1 MKTLTLTISCLLA
14 ATAMADDDIDRTLE
28 ADPNGTVSVTNT
40 AGMVEIRG
48 WSRNEVHLVG
58 DLGSGVEEVKFE
70 RDGQE
75 IVIEVKLPRDRHRT
89 GGTDLEI
96 HVPQMSSVKVSG
108 VSIDIEVRDVQGVQ
122 QLVSVSGDI
131 ESDAAAAD
139 VEIETVSG
147 DIELQGDNQTMVSEL
162 SSVSGDIDAQSLAGE
177 VTANSVSGDLV
188 TIDSSFSRARLQT
201 TSGDIVFHSQV
212 LDGGRLDIET
222 INGDLDVVFED
233 AIEARFDVESFNG
246 VIDNCFGPEPVKT
259 SKYTPGT
266 ELKFTEG
273 DGNSRVSIKT
283 LNGDLNLC
291 RD

>member
-40 AGMVEIRG
+40 AGTIDIRG

-246 VIDNCFGPEPVKT
+246 VIDNCFGPEAVKT

-266 ELKFTEG
+266 ELNFTEG
-273 DGNSRVSIKT
+273 DGSGRVFIKT
-283 LNGDLNLC
+283 LNGDLRMC
-291 RD
+291 KE